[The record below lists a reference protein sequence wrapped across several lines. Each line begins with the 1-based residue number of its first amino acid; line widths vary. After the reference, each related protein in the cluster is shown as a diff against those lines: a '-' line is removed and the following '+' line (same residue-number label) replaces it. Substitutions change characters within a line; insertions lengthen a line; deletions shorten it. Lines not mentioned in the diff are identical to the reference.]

1 MPRALLDYLGYII
14 YFWAGDMSEPIH
26 VHIAKEEQT
35 ENATKVWITED
46 GVRLAHNNS
55 HIPQKDLKALLQFI
69 ADNREEIAFR
79 WMTVFN
85 QKGELKKF

>member
-1 MPRALLDYLGYII
+1 MPRALLDYLGYVIF
-14 YFWAGDMSEPIH
+14 FWAGDMGEPIH
-26 VHIAKEEQT
+26 VHISKGEQT

-46 GVRLAHNNS
+46 GAKLAHNNS

>member
-1 MPRALLDYLGYII
+1 MPRALLDYLGYVIF
-14 YFWAGDMSEPIH
+14 FWAGDMNEPIH
-26 VHIAKEEQT
+26 VRISKGEQT

-46 GVRLAHNNS
+46 GAKLAHNNS

-69 ADNREEIAFR
+69 TDNREEIAFR